1 MTASRTTAKSSC
13 VTLPADSVLARELA
27 RTLRHALGDI
37 LQQASLGTDD
47 RPALAVAS
55 AARATA
61 PTLLANSHPGDGKVR
76 REARGLYERYLQHY
90 RHQVQATLMPGRRDD
105 DLGMAAAYFT
115 MANLATL
122 QNLDHLDQAVLAAV
136 ERQMRHLIGSTPSWH
151 ASSLADRQC
160 LFEQLAVLGVLI
172 NDARLLARR
181 QGAAALAHV
190 QGAARTYLIQLLGLD
205 PDQLTLTHAGLA
217 TGGSVH

>member
-1 MTASRTTAKSSC
+1 MKPSC
-13 VTLPADSVLARELA
+13 VTPQVDGVLARELA
-27 RTLRHALGDI
+27 RILRHALGDI
-37 LQQASLGTDD
+37 LRQALQGADD
-47 RPALAVAS
+47 RPALAVPP

-61 PTLLANSHPGDGKVR
+61 PTLLAKSHPGDGKVR
-76 REARGLYERYLQHY
+76 RDARGLYERYLQHY
-90 RHQVQATLMPGRRDD
+90 RSQVQTSLRPGRRDD

-122 QNLDHLDQAVLAAV
+122 QDLEHLDPALLATV
-136 ERQMRHLIGSTPSWH
+136 ERQMRHLIGGTPSWH
-151 ASSLADRQC
+151 AASLADRQC
-160 LFEQLAVLGVLI
+160 LFEQLAVLGVLV

-181 QGAAALAHV
+181 QGAAAIAHV

-205 PDQLTLTHAGLA
+205 PDQLTLTHEGLT